1 MDKKT
6 FDVLNKLKENC
17 AKTVCK
23 YCEFNNTFHVCFLTE
38 TPDTWDLR
46 LFENCS
52 NCAEYYNGR
61 CLHYGD
67 DAAASDSC
75 SFFYFKKEDD

>member
-6 FDVLNKLKENC
+6 FDVLNKIKEMC
-17 AKTVCK
+17 SKTDCK
-23 YCEFNNTFHVCFLTE
+23 DCKFYDTFLGCFLE
-38 TPDTWDLR
+38 EIPSDWDMS

-61 CLHYGD
+61 CIHYKED
-67 DAAASDSC
+67 VAASDSC
-75 SFFYFKKEDD
+75 SFFYFKKGDD

>member
-6 FDVLNKLKENC
+6 FDILNKIKENC
-17 AKTVCK
+17 SKTDCRH
-23 YCEFNNTFHVCFLTE
+23 CEFYDFFHGCFLTK
-38 TPDTWDLR
+38 TPDMWDLR

-61 CLHYGD
+61 CMHYKD
-67 DAAASDSC
+67 EVAASDSC
-75 SFFYFKKEDD
+75 SFFYFKKGDN